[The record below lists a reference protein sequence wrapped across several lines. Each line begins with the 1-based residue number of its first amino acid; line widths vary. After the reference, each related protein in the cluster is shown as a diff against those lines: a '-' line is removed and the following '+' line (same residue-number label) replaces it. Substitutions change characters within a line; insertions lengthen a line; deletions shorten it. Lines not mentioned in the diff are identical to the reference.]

1 MDFLFLLLLIVGVVI
16 IIAVMWW
23 LNSLRNKKNHNT
35 EFRPK
40 TDYRDDTPIIIRRS
54 DEAYSHTSTPPQTNI
69 IGELRSL
76 HSRLLSV
83 ENRIINLEQ
92 LVRMTYRGMQ
102 SSVKGRQNFDEPP
115 TYPVTNIEPIDDY
128 AQPSKHTD
136 FLSAAAD
143 SYQRL
148 TLDGL
153 RNLPLEPDF
162 VYLDVDESALGAAVG
177 ESERVFKQSDNKQ
190 NAFVVFAKT
199 DGEGWLFPN
208 PRISYTESMG
218 YVFPQLT
225 FENFTD
231 SKHGVDPLRVRRTG
245 ESTWE
250 TFRL

>member
-1 MDFLFLLLLIVGVVI
+1 MDFLVLLLLIVGVVTI
-16 IIAVMWW
+16 VGVIMW
-23 LNSLRNKKNHNT
+23 LVSRSNNNKQREQGSHNAQHYEQPT
-35 EFRPK
+35 
-40 TDYRDDTPIIIRRS
+40 IIRRPT
-54 DEAYSHTSTPPQTNI
+54 ETYTPPTNTSPQMNI
-69 IGELRSL
+69 TGELSSL
-76 HSRLLSV
+76 NTRLLSL
-83 ENRIINLEQ
+83 ENRMVILEG
-92 LVRMTYRGMQ
+92 LVRMTYRGTQ
-102 SSVKGRQNFDEPP
+102 PSTPGHQKFDESP
-115 TYPVTNIEPIDDY
+115 YPVASLEPVTDY
-128 AQPSKHTD
+128 PQPLRHTD
-136 FLSAAAD
+136 FLRAAAD

-153 RNLPLEPDF
+153 RNLPLEPVF
-162 VYLDVDESALGAAVG
+162 VYLDVDESARGAAVG

-199 DGEGWLFPN
+199 DGDGWLFPN

-250 TFRL
+250 TFRQ